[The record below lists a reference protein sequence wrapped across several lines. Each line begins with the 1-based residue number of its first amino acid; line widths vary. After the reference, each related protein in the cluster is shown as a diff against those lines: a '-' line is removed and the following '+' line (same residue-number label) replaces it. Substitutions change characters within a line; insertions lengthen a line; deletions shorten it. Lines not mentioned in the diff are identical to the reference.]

1 MKQAQFLNSDYIIFE
16 DGRCYSNK
24 SHKFLTPQ
32 MSLKYPT
39 YNLTLNGKSKK
50 IKVHRMVAIA
60 FIPNPENKPYVNH
73 IDGDTHNFNVSN
85 LEWATAKE
93 NSLHAHE
100 TGLAINN
107 DQTPIYLKDSIIIG
121 EHWKPI
127 DGYSTYLIS
136 DHGRILNQ
144 QTKTLK
150 KTPLDNNGYPH
161 AALYKNNKGKTF
173 QVHRLEYKAFYPEQ
187 DLTNKVINHIDGDKT
202 NNLLSNLECVT
213 YQENNYHAEYITKTH
228 HSSKAILMLDKDGN
242 VIDEFPSIAEAQR
255 KTGFTNISRNIK
267 KGYSTKGYY
276 WKFKN

>member
-1 MKQAQFLNSDYIIFE
+1 MKQAQFLDSDYIIFE

-32 MSLKYPT
+32 MSSKYPT
-39 YNLTLNGKSKK
+39 YNLTINGKKRK
-50 IKVHRMVAIA
+50 TKVHRMVAIA
-60 FIPNPENKPYVNH
+60 FIPNPENKPHVNH

-85 LEWATAKE
+85 LEWATAQE
-93 NSLHAHE
+93 NSLHAHK

-107 DQTPIYLKDSIIIG
+107 NQTSIYLKDSIIIG
-121 EHWKPI
+121 EHWKVINEYP
-127 DGYSTYLIS
+127 TYLIS
-136 DHGRILNQ
+136 DYGRILNQ

-150 KTPLDNNGYPH
+150 KTPLDNNGYPQV
-161 AALYKNNKGKTF
+161 ALYKNNKGKTF
-173 QVHRLEYKAFYPEQ
+173 QVHRLEYKTFYPEQ

-202 NNLLSNLECVT
+202 NNSLSNLECVT
-213 YQENNYHAEYITKTH
+213 YQKNNHHAEYAIKTH
-228 HSSKAILMLDKDGN
+228 SCSKAVLMFDKDGN
-242 VIDEFPSIAEAQR
+242 IINEFSSVAEAQR

>member
-1 MKQAQFLNSDYIIFE
+1 MKQAQFLDSDYIIFE

-32 MSLKYPT
+32 MSSKYPT
-39 YNLTLNGKSKK
+39 YNLTINGKKQK
-50 IKVHRMVAIA
+50 TKVHRMVAIA
-60 FIPNPENKPYVNH
+60 FIPNPENKPHVNH

-93 NSLHAHE
+93 NSLHAHK

-107 DQTPIYLKDSIIIG
+107 DQTPIYLKDSIIVG
-121 EHWKPI
+121 ERWKPI
-127 DGYSTYLIS
+127 EGYPTYLIS
-136 DHGRILNQ
+136 NYGRVLNQ
-144 QTKTLK
+144 KTKTLK

-161 AALYKNNKGKTF
+161 LALYKNNKGKTF
-173 QVHRLEYKAFYPEQ
+173 QVHRLEYKSFYPEQ

-202 NNLLSNLECVT
+202 NNLLSNLECIT
-213 YQENNYHAEYITKTH
+213 YQENNQHAEYTIKA
-228 HSSKAILMLDKDGN
+228 HSCSKAILMLDKNGN